1 MIQIIQKIDSYFT
14 GLDKVTSEA
23 PGIDILIEKVINFL
37 EFALQL
43 WWFKSLFDRKKT
55 TKFKEN

>member
-43 WWFKSLFDRKKT
+43 
-55 TKFKEN
+55 